1 MQCLLMSIFHKILR
15 WLDDLAYVWRIELR
29 QVLRDEGVL
38 LFCIVVPIV
47 YPLLY
52 SWVYNNENIH
62 EVPVAVVDQSHSQL
76 SRQFIRMCDASPD
89 VHVAYYAVDLDD
101 AQSLVSRQIV
111 KGIYLIP
118 EDFATRVNRLEQAT
132 VSVYCDM
139 ALMLTYKAIYQTAMA
154 VSQKMGAGIQTKLA
168 GKYTKRE
175 EVINAS
181 PLDVEEV
188 AMFNPQAGYGTA
200 ILPAVL
206 ILIIQQT
213 LALGIGLAAGTAR
226 ERNRYGDL
234 VPIHPSYGGVGRIVS
249 GKALC
254 YLMVYAVMSTYLVL
268 VVPKFFSFIHIAAWQ
283 DLLLMMIPY
292 VLACVFFGLTV
303 SCLVRYRENVI
314 LLMVF
319 VSLPLLFL
327 TGVSWP
333 QSSIPGYLQ
342 GVSWLFPSTFGVR
355 AYLRLN
361 TMGATLG
368 DITLEMRCLWIQVA
382 AYLGTA
388 CLVYGHQLRTTQK
401 HASERLDYLRKKR
414 EVRLALKAKGHY
426 TTKTTD

>member
-1 MQCLLMSIFHKILR
+1 MSIFHKILH
-15 WLDDLAYVWRIELR
+15 WLDDLAYVWRFELC

-38 LFCIVVPIV
+38 LFCIVVPLV

-52 SWVYNNENIH
+52 SWVYNNEAIH
-62 EVPVAVVDQSHSQL
+62 EVPVVVVDQSHSQL
-76 SRQFIRMCDASPD
+76 SRQFIRMCDASSE
-89 VHVAYYAVDLDD
+89 VRVACYAADLDD
-101 AQSLVSRQIV
+101 AQSLVSRQVV
-111 KGIYLIP
+111 KGIYFIP
-118 EDFATRVNRLEQAT
+118 EDFATNVNRMEQGT
-132 VSVYCDM
+132 ISVYCDM
-139 ALMLTYKAIYQTAMA
+139 ALMLTYKAIFQTAMA
-154 VSQKMGAGIQTKLA
+154 VSQKMGAQIQTKLS
-168 GKYTKRE
+168 GNYTARE
-175 EVINAS
+175 DVITVS
-181 PLDVEEV
+181 PLDVEDV
-188 AMFNPQAGYGTA
+188 AVFNPQGGYGTA
-200 ILPAVL
+200 VLPAVL

-234 VPIHPSYGGVGRIVS
+234 VPIHPCYGGVGRIVC

-254 YLMVYAVMSTYLVL
+254 YLMVYAVMSAYLVI
-268 VVPKFFSFIHIAAWQ
+268 VVPKLFSFIHIAAWQ
-283 DLLLMMIPY
+283 NLLLMMIPY
-292 VLACVFFGLTV
+292 LLACVFFGMTV

-361 TMGATLG
+361 TMGGTLS
-368 DITLEMRCLWIQVA
+368 DVAPELRYLWILSA

-388 CLVYGHQLRTTQK
+388 CLVYGHQLRVSHR
-401 HASERLDYLRKKR
+401 HAQERLDYLRKKR
-414 EVRLALKAKGHY
+414 EVRLRLKRIQGL
-426 TTKTTD
+426 

>member
-1 MQCLLMSIFHKILR
+1 MSIFHKILR

-76 SRQFIRMCDASPD
+76 CRQFIRMCDASPD

-414 EVRLALKAKGHY
+414 EVRLALKAKGHN

>member
-1 MQCLLMSIFHKILR
+1 MSIFHKILR
-15 WLDDLAYVWRIELR
+15 WLDDLAYVWRFELR

-168 GKYTKRE
+168 GKYTKHE

-188 AMFNPQAGYGTA
+188 AIFNPQAGYGTA

-414 EVRLALKAKGHY
+414 EVRLALKAKGHN

>member
-1 MQCLLMSIFHKILR
+1 MSIFHKILK
-15 WLDDLAYVWRIELR
+15 WLDDAAYVWRFEFR

-38 LFCIVVPIV
+38 LFCIVVPLV

-52 SWVYNNENIH
+52 SWIYNNEAIH
-62 EVPVAVVDQSHSQL
+62 EVPVVVVDQSHSPL

-89 VHVAYYAVDLDD
+89 VHVVSYAADLDD

-118 EDFATRVNRLEQAT
+118 ADFATNVNRLQQGT

-154 VSQKMGAGIQTKLA
+154 VSQQMGAKIQTKLS
-168 GKYTKRE
+168 GNYTARE
-175 EVINAS
+175 DLITTS

-188 AMFNPQAGYGTA
+188 AMFNPQGGYGSA
-200 ILPAVL
+200 VLPAVL
-206 ILIIQQT
+206 MLIIQQT

-234 VPIHPSYGGVGRIVS
+234 IPVHPCYGGIGRILT
-249 GKALC
+249 GKSLC
-254 YLMVYAVMSTYLVL
+254 YLMVYAVMSAWLVL
-268 VVPKFFSFIHIAAWQ
+268 MVPRFFSFIRIAAWQ
-283 DLLLMMIPY
+283 DLLALMIPY
-292 VLACVFFGLTV
+292 LLACVFFGMTV

-333 QSSIPGYLQ
+333 QSAIPGYWQ
-342 GVSWLFPSTFGVR
+342 GISWLFPSTFGVR
-355 AYLRLN
+355 GYIRLN
-361 TMGATLG
+361 SMGATLG
-368 DITLEMRCLWIQVA
+368 DITSEVRSLWIQA
-382 AYLGTA
+382 ALYFGA
-388 CLVYGHQLRTTQK
+388 ASLVYGHQLRVSQR
-401 HASERLDYLRKKR
+401 HARERLDYLRKKR
-414 EVRLALKAKGHY
+414 DVRLALKRHQK
-426 TTKTTD
+426 

>member
-1 MQCLLMSIFHKILR
+1 MSIFHKILK
-15 WLDDLAYVWRIELR
+15 WLDDAAYVWRFELR

-38 LFCIVVPIV
+38 LFCIVVPLI

-52 SWVYNNENIH
+52 SWVYNNENIR
-62 EVPVAVVDQSHSQL
+62 EVPVVVVDQSHSAL
-76 SRQFIRMCDASPD
+76 SRQFIRMCDASSE
-89 VHVAYYAVDLDD
+89 VHVVSYAVDLDD

-118 EDFATRVNRLEQAT
+118 EDFATRVNRMQQAT

-154 VSQKMGAGIQTKLA
+154 VSQQMGAEIQTKLS
-168 GKYTKRE
+168 GNYTARE
-175 EVINAS
+175 DLITTS

-200 ILPAVL
+200 VLPAVL
-206 ILIIQQT
+206 MLIIQQT

-234 VPIHPSYGGVGRIVS
+234 VPIHPSYGGIGRIIS
-249 GKALC
+249 GKTLC
-254 YLMVYAVMSTYLVL
+254 YLMVYAIMATYLTIA
-268 VVPKFFSFIHIAAWQ
+268 VPKMFHFIHIATWQ
-283 DLLLMMIPY
+283 DLSLLLIPY
-292 VLACVFFGLTV
+292 LLACVFFGMTV
-303 SCLVRYRENVI
+303 SCLVRFRENVI
-314 LLMVF
+314 LLVVF

-333 QSSIPGYLQ
+333 QTSIPGYLQ

-361 TMGATLG
+361 SMGASVADVSSEL
-368 DITLEMRCLWIQVA
+368 RCLWIQVA
-382 AYLGTA
+382 AYLGTT

-414 EVRLALKAKGHY
+414 EVRLALKAKGHN

>member
-1 MQCLLMSIFHKILR
+1 MSIFHKILR
-15 WLDDLAYVWRIELR
+15 WLDDLAYVWRFEMR

-206 ILIIQQT
+206 MLIIQQT

-234 VPIHPSYGGVGRIVS
+234 VPIHPSYGGVGRIVC
-249 GKALC
+249 GKSLC

-361 TMGATLG
+361 TMGASLG

-414 EVRLALKAKGHY
+414 EVRLALKAKGHN

>member
-1 MQCLLMSIFHKILR
+1 MSIFHKILR
-15 WLDDLAYVWRIELR
+15 WLDDLAYVWRFELR

-111 KGIYLIP
+111 KGVYLIP

-292 VLACVFFGLTV
+292 VLACVFFGMTV

-401 HASERLDYLRKKR
+401 HASERLAYLRKKR
-414 EVRLALKAKGHY
+414 EVRLALKAKGHN
-426 TTKTTD
+426 TIKTTD

>member
-1 MQCLLMSIFHKILR
+1 MSIFHKILR
-15 WLDDLAYVWRIELR
+15 WLDDLAYVWRFELR

-111 KGIYLIP
+111 KGVYLIP
-118 EDFATRVNRLEQAT
+118 EDFATRVNRLEQGT

-175 EVINAS
+175 EIINAS

-401 HASERLDYLRKKR
+401 HASERLAYLRKKR
-414 EVRLALKAKGHY
+414 EVRLALKAKGHN
-426 TTKTTD
+426 TIKTTD

>member
-1 MQCLLMSIFHKILR
+1 MSIFHKILH
-15 WLDDLAYVWRIELR
+15 WLDDAAYVWRFELR

-38 LFCIVVPIV
+38 LFCIVVPLV

-52 SWVYNNENIH
+52 SWVYNNESVH
-62 EVPVAVVDQSHSQL
+62 EVPVVVVDQSHSQL
-76 SRQFIRMCDASPD
+76 SRQFIRMCDASSE
-89 VHVAYYAVDLDD
+89 VHVVSYAADLDD

-118 EDFATRVNRLEQAT
+118 EDFATRVNRMQQAT

-154 VSQKMGAGIQTKLA
+154 VSQKMGAQIQTRLS
-168 GKYTKRE
+168 GNYTARE
-175 EVINAS
+175 DLITTS

-188 AMFNPQAGYGTA
+188 AMFNPQAGYGSA

-206 ILIIQQT
+206 MLIIQQT

-234 VPIHPSYGGVGRIVS
+234 VPIHPSYGGTGRVVS

-254 YLMVYAVMSTYLVL
+254 YLMVYAIMSVYLTI
-268 VVPKFFSFIHIAAWQ
+268 VVPKMFHFIHIATWQ
-283 DLLLMMIPY
+283 SLLQLMIPY
-292 VLACVFFGLTV
+292 LLACVFFGMTV

-314 LLMVF
+314 LLVVF

-333 QSSIPGYLQ
+333 QTSIPGYLQ
-342 GVSWLFPSTFGVR
+342 GVSWLFPSTFGIR

-361 TMGATLG
+361 SMGASVADVSSEL
-368 DITLEMRCLWIQVA
+368 RCLWIQVA

-388 CLVYGHQLRTTQK
+388 CLVYGHQLRITRQ

-414 EVRLALKAKGHY
+414 EVRLALKKRQ
-426 TTKTTD
+426 

>member
-1 MQCLLMSIFHKILR
+1 MSIFHNILH
-15 WLDDLAYVWRIELR
+15 WLDDAAYVWRFELK

-38 LFCIVVPIV
+38 LFCIVVPLV

-52 SWVYNNENIH
+52 SWVYNNESIH
-62 EVPVAVVDQSHSQL
+62 EVPVVVVDQSHSAL
-76 SRQFIRMCDASPD
+76 SRQFIRMCDASSE
-89 VHVAYYAVDLDD
+89 VHVTCYAADLDD
-101 AQSLVSRQIV
+101 AQSLVSRQVV

-118 EDFATRVNRLEQAT
+118 EDFATNVNRMQQGT
-132 VSVYCDM
+132 ISVYCDM

-154 VSQKMGAGIQTKLA
+154 VSQQMGAQIQTKLS
-168 GKYTKRE
+168 GNYTARE
-175 EVINAS
+175 DLITTS

-206 ILIIQQT
+206 MLIIQQT

-234 VPIHPSYGGVGRIVS
+234 IPIHPCYGGIGRIVS

-254 YLMVYAVMSTYLVL
+254 YLMVYAVMSAYLTI
-268 VVPKFFSFIHIAAWQ
+268 VVPQLFHFIHIAPWQ
-283 DLLLMMIPY
+283 NLLQLMIPY
-292 VLACVFFGLTV
+292 LLACVFFGMTV
-303 SCLVRYRENVI
+303 SCLVRFRENVI
-314 LLMVF
+314 LLVVF

-333 QSSIPGYLQ
+333 QTSIPGYLQ
-342 GVSWLFPSTFGVR
+342 GVSWLFPSTFGIR

-361 TMGATLG
+361 TMGASIG
-368 DITLEMRCLWIQVA
+368 DVSFELRCLWIQVA

-388 CLVYGHQLRTTQK
+388 CLVYGHQLRTTYQ
-401 HASERLDYLRKKR
+401 HADERLNFLRKKR
-414 EVRLALKAKGHY
+414 EVRMALKKRQ
-426 TTKTTD
+426 

>member
-1 MQCLLMSIFHKILR
+1 MSIYRKIIK
-15 WLDDLAYVWRIELR
+15 WLDDAAYVWRFELR
-29 QVLRDEGVL
+29 QVFRDEGVL
-38 LFCIVVPIV
+38 LFCIVVPLV

-52 SWVYNNENIH
+52 SWIYNNERIQ
-62 EVPVAVVDQSHSQL
+62 EVPVVVVDKSHSQQ
-76 SRQFIRMCDASPD
+76 SRQFIRMCDASAD
-89 VHVAYYAVDLDD
+89 VHVAYYAEDLDD
-101 AQSLVSRQIV
+101 AQSLVSRQVV
-111 KGIYLIP
+111 KGIYYIP
-118 EDFATRVNRLEQAT
+118 EDFATRLNRMEQGT
-132 VSVYCDM
+132 ISVYCDM

-154 VSQKMGAGIQTKLA
+154 VSQQMGAQIQTKLS
-168 GKYTKRE
+168 GNYTARE
-175 EVINAS
+175 DVITTS

-188 AMFNPQAGYGTA
+188 AMFNPQGGYGTA
-200 ILPAVL
+200 VLPAVL
-206 ILIIQQT
+206 MLIIQQT

-226 ERNRYGDL
+226 ESNRYGDL

-254 YLMVYAVMSTYLVL
+254 YLMVYAVMSTYLV
-268 VVPKFFSFIHIAAWQ
+268 VTVPKFFSFIHMAPWQ
-283 DLLLMMIPY
+283 NLLQLMIPY
-292 VLACVFFGLTV
+292 LLACVFFGMTV

-361 TMGATLG
+361 SMGASIG
-368 DITLEMRCLWIQVA
+368 DVSFELRCLWIQVA
-382 AYLGTA
+382 AYLGAA
-388 CLVYGHQLRTTQK
+388 CLVYGHQIRISK
-401 HASERLDYLRKKR
+401 AHAKERLQYLRKKR
-414 EVRLALKAKGHY
+414 EVHKQMKQVTIKHS
-426 TTKTTD
+426 